1 MNDGK
6 ELKENK
12 TGFSKSLSVNESVIK
27 HQKNYSLITPM
38 ALGTSCLFVIIEK
51 NFVGNQENK
60 KVKNNLLERLDE
72 F

>member
-27 HQKNYSLITPM
+27 HQKNDILITPM
-38 ALGTSCLFVIIEK
+38 ALGTSCLFVIIKK